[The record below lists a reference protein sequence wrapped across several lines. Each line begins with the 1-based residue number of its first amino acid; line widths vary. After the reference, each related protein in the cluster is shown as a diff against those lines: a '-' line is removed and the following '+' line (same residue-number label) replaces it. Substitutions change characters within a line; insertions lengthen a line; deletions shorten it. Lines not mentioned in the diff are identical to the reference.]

1 MDVWPINPSLSSVMP
16 KYNSMAFI
24 TSSTVHYA
32 SWEVCTSFNWPVRAL
47 QLKEVPPFPP
57 SPPPRRRTDDLKS
70 EGWDTQCY
78 CNCLNVAVHL
88 TSPPP
93 ALTWNSRFWVW
104 RSYNYTFRLRIP
116 IIVSDGRAPKFP
128 SEHRRER
135 ESAIHSTPPPLK
147 KETLENGSGASST

>member
-104 RSYNYTFRLRIP
+104 RSYNCTFRLRIP
-116 IIVSDGRAPKFP
+116 ITVLRRESSEVSLRAPPRKGECYSLHP
-128 SEHRRER
+128 SPPKKGNAREW
-135 ESAIHSTPPPLK
+135 
-147 KETLENGSGASST
+147 